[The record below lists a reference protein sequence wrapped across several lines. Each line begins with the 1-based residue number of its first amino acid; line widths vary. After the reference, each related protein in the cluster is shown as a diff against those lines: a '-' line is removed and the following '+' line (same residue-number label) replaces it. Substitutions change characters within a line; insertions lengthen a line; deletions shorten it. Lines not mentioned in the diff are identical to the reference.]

1 MKDVDRGPIAAIVTW
16 WTFQLPVA
24 VVDDGTPFYTIL
36 EQKTFAQCNTQKQM
50 QFNINLLTTFG

>member
-16 WTFQLPVA
+16 WAFQLPVA

-36 EQKTFAQCNTQKQM
+36 EQKKHLPNVILRNRCNL
-50 QFNINLLTTFG
+50 I